1 MIEQLNIQAKESILS
16 EDKAG
21 TFMTSLDV
29 IQKVMNVPMCALTSL
44 LRANV
49 YDNIDDTSSLCID
62 EERLE
67 IFAEAYVRKIR
78 SYFLGSLRNISNL
91 TSKELSN
98 FKQFNELFKNK
109 DLQREP
115 SKWSDIDVEHLIE
128 AFKEKVKKETPKL
141 SAYDSLFEHVVV
153 SRITKSL
160 KEIKGYFDISK
171 ISDILLSITPI
182 YKWNSNNENF
192 KVEEQTLEEIVHSY
206 YYVAKSTYVKQKWHI
221 NFLIRNIYI
230 AARYHIY
237 SSDSDDEFYN
247 ETLAIA

>member
-1 MIEQLNIQAKESILS
+1 MKEQIDIQVEKSILS

-44 LRANV
+44 LRANG
-49 YDNIDDTSSLCID
+49 YDKIDDTSSLCID

-67 IFAEAYVRKIR
+67 IFAEAYMRKIR
-78 SYFLGSLRNISNL
+78 SYYLSSLRNISNL

-115 SKWSDIDVEHLIE
+115 SKWSDIDIEHLIK
-128 AFKEKVKKETPKL
+128 AFKEKIKKETPAS
-141 SAYDSLFEHVVV
+141 SAYESLLEHFVVTRFAFKKRE
-153 SRITKSL
+153 RI
-160 KEIKGYFDISK
+160 FDNLNIQ
-171 ISDILLSITPI
+171 LSTTPI
-182 YKWNSNNENF
+182 HEWDFEYESF
-192 KVEEQTLEEIVHSY
+192 KAEEQLLEEVTNSY
-206 YYVAKSTYVKQKWHI
+206 YYVVKSTYVKQKWHI

-230 AARYHIY
+230 AARYHIF
-237 SSDSDDEFYN
+237 SSDSDDDYSN
-247 ETLAIA
+247 NKLSA

>member
-1 MIEQLNIQAKESILS
+1 MIEQLNIQVKGSILS
-16 EDKAG
+16 EDKAD

-44 LRANV
+44 LRVNG

-109 DLQREP
+109 NLQREP
-115 SKWSDIDVEHLIE
+115 SKWSDIDIEHLIK
-128 AFKEKVKKETPKL
+128 AFKEKIKKETPAS
-141 SAYDSLFEHVVV
+141 SAYESFLDYFVVT
-153 SRITKSL
+153 RFTFKKIERT
-160 KEIKGYFDISK
+160 FDILN
-171 ISDILLSITPI
+171 IQLSTTPI
-182 YKWNSNNENF
+182 HEWDFEYENF
-192 KVEEQTLEEIVHSY
+192 KAEEQLLEEITHSY
-206 YYVAKSTYVKQKWHI
+206 YYVVKSTYVKQKWYI

-230 AARYHIY
+230 AARYHIF
-237 SSDSDDEFYN
+237 SSDSDDDYSN
-247 ETLAIA
+247 NKLSA